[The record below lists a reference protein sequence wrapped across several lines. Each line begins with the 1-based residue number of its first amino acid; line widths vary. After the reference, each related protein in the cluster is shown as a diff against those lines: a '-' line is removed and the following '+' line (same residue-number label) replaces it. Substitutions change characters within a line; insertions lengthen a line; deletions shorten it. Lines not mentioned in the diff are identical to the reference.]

1 MTIEIRQLR
10 MICAIAE
17 TGSITRAAARLELT
31 QPALSNQL
39 QAIEKM
45 LGDPLFVRSRTGV
58 VPTDFGRRTVDRAR
72 IVLSE
77 VDSLFG
83 AAGRPSPSTDPLHLG
98 CAHLACVPS
107 VVDRMQDG
115 RLGQSVMLHVESSA
129 VVLAD
134 SLSQGRYDAGLVAN
148 AEGFSLALERPVISR
163 MLVPR
168 YPWFV
173 AVAADHW
180 AADRDEV
187 RLADLGDESWIGPP
201 GADDGSL
208 AVFRAAC
215 LDAGFEPRIQF
226 EAPSGGARE
235 LVARGYGI
243 RLVEPTFAVP
253 EGTAVLP
260 LAGDPL
266 VARLAVAWRPDR
278 LTRTQADVLY
288 QDLAQAYLAHV
299 PDNPVFHRW
308 WNAHPEVHPV
318 P

>member
-83 AAGRPSPSTDPLHLG
+83 AAGRPSPSTEPLHLG

-129 VVLAD
+129 AVLAD
-134 SLSQGRYDAGLVAN
+134 SLSRGRYDAGLVAN

-163 MLVPR
+163 VLVPR

-173 AVAADHW
+173 ALAADHW

-187 RLADLGDESWIGPP
+187 RLADLADESWIGPP

-208 AVFRAAC
+208 AVFRSAC

-260 LAGDPL
+260 LAGHPL

-278 LTRTQADVLY
+278 LTRAQADVLY
-288 QDLAQAYLAHV
+288 QDLARAYLAHV
-299 PDNPVFHRW
+299 PDNPAFHRW

-318 P
+318 L

>member
-39 QAIEKM
+39 QAIERM
-45 LGDPLFVRSRTGV
+45 LGDSLFVRSRTGV

-83 AAGRPSPSTDPLHLG
+83 AAGRPSPSTEPLHLG
-98 CAHLACVPS
+98 CSHLACVPS
-107 VVDRMQDG
+107 VVDRVQDG
-115 RLGQSVMLHVESSA
+115 RLGQVMLHVESSA
-129 VVLAD
+129 AVLAD
-134 SLSQGRYDAGLVAN
+134 SLSRGRYDAGLVAN
-148 AEGFSLALERPVISR
+148 AEGFEVSLARSVASR
-163 MLVPR
+163 VLVPR

-173 AVAADHW
+173 ALAADHW

-187 RLADLGDESWIGPP
+187 RLAELGGESWIGPP

-208 AVFRAAC
+208 AAFRAAC
-215 LDAGFEPRIQF
+215 LDAGFEPRIRF

-243 RLVEPTFAVP
+243 RLVEPTFAAP
-253 EGTAVLP
+253 EGTVVLP

-266 VARLAVAWRPDR
+266 VARLVVAWRHDR
-278 LTRTQADVLY
+278 LTRAQADLLY
-288 QDLAQAYLAHV
+288 QDFAQAYLAHV
-299 PDNPVFHRW
+299 ADNPTFHRW
-308 WNAHPEVHPV
+308 WTAHPEVHPV
-318 P
+318 R